1 MSILGTSLMQ
11 YSSRIEPVVVSAL
24 ERRRSALPRR
34 YRSESAMPSPKG

>member
-24 ERRRSALPRR
+24 ERRRSG
-34 YRSESAMPSPKG
+34 SAEAVRE